1 MSSTLR
7 LVRCPFCARRFN
19 ISGAVPGTRLRC
31 GYCTAVLVVPAA
43 SPATSRFRLSRA
55 AVVQVSGGAAALLV
69 AAGVLGWALRGSPTA
84 DTAPALAAR
93 PPVSPVPPE
102 RVDPPLGDIII
113 TDELS
118 RLKQG
123 IIDDFGNGLLWH
135 TGVKPYLVALEPSPR
150 YVEDQLLEEYGR
162 RLRTLHEAFHREF
175 AEPLGLP
182 GVVDVLPVVILN
194 SRQSF
199 DRYFKGKL
207 SPAIKGIYEYDRRRV
222 VIYHDIA
229 VPYEVLFHEGAH
241 QLVHY
246 HGRRESGGQKRRS
259 SLYWLQEGIGTY
271 FEGFRQLPDGTI
283 TVDLGANGGRLA
295 TLKQALQQRGM
306 KDFIPL
312 TVLARMTVDEFWDW
326 YEQGQAQDPEETT
339 RRAQLYY
346 AESWAFMTFL
356 RHRAEGPLRDIL
368 HEVLR
373 AEIHG
378 QAPQD
383 LFERLVRERAGL
395 ELADL
400 NQEFIDFVLQLR

>member
-19 ISGAVPGTRLRC
+19 ITGAVPGTRLRC
-31 GYCTAVLVVPAA
+31 GYCTAVLVVPAGP
-43 SPATSRFRLSRA
+43 PATSRFRFSRA
-55 AVVQVSGGAAALLV
+55 AVIQVSAGAAALLL
-69 AAGVLGWALRGSPTA
+69 AAGVLFWAVGGTA
-84 DTAPALAAR
+84 APPAAPAVAAR
-93 PPVSPVPPE
+93 PVPPAPAE
-102 RVDPPLGDIII
+102 PRATEVDPPSI

-118 RLKQG
+118 RLKQD
-123 IIDDFGNGLLWH
+123 IIDDFGNGMLWH

-150 YVEDQLLEEYGR
+150 YVEDQVLEEYGR
-162 RLRTLHEAFHREF
+162 RLKTLQEAFHREI
-175 AEPLGLP
+175 AAPLGLP
-182 GVVDVLPVVILN
+182 AVADTLAVVVLN
-194 SRQSF
+194 SRPSF

-222 VIYHDIA
+222 VVYHDIT

-241 QLVHY
+241 QLVDY
-246 HGRRESGGQKRRS
+246 HGLRETGGQKRRS
-259 SLYWLQEGIGTY
+259 TLYWLQEGIGTY
-271 FEGFRQLPDGTI
+271 FEGFRQKPDGTI

-326 YEQGQAQDPEETT
+326 YERGQGQDPEETT

-346 AESWAFMTFL
+346 AESWAFITFL
-356 RHRAEGPLRDIL
+356 RHRPEGPLREIL

-373 AEIHG
+373 AEISG
-378 QAPQD
+378 RAPKD
-383 LFERLVRERAGL
+383 LFERLLRERTGQ

-400 NQEFIDFVLQLR
+400 NQEFIDFILGLR